1 LTLTQH
7 QFLSLYLGASDLPH
21 MSQTQD
27 LRVHQPDPGDSSFM
41 SCGGLFAGFS
51 LWEPDADGLIGRL
64 VDTRFAFRDASRASA
79 YHRER
84 LWVNAEGH
92 RLVRGVS
99 GVGEW
104 CTVFGGVRPSILN
117 PDAIFTS
124 YLYLFVVGYTVI
136 KLFAMQSP
144 SLPPGTLTPDH
155 LAPLARRIA
164 ARINKQIAAGAEIR
178 PTYENT
184 LGTHQSE
191 RAPTAPFG
199 LEVLL
204 AEWGDTAEAQVAYQN
219 AIGSRHL
226 SYPLIAAPQS
236 TTLPPGLR
244 FAAALPPSH
253 VTEMNGALWEMEILG
268 MVHWR
273 GEEAGKAQSSTE
285 KTRDRR
291 HRNAADTFSL
301 GNMLA
306 GQGHATEARE
316 AYQAAIDSGHPDYAP
331 AAQVNLGA
339 LLAGQ
344 GDVAGARK
352 AYQTAIDSGHPEQA
366 PKAAIDL
373 GALLARQG
381 DVAGA
386 RKAYQTA
393 IDSGHSR
400 YAPQAAASLRALL
413 AGQRD
418 TVANHKETGSRHE
431 HSSKVGLMSAA
442 RRAFGFLQ
450 SKNMQSRRDKRRQ

>member
-1 LTLTQH
+1 MCRNAL
-7 QFLSLYLGASDLPH
+7 
-21 MSQTQD
+21 
-27 LRVHQPDPGDSSFM
+27 
-41 SCGGLFAGFS
+41 CGGTA
-51 LWEPDADGLIGRL
+51 
-64 VDTRFAFRDASRASA
+64 DASRAST

-92 RLVRGVS
+92 RLVRGVP

-104 CTVFGGVRPSILN
+104 CTVFGGVRSKTLN

-155 LAPLARRIA
+155 LAPFAQRAA
-164 ARINKQIAAGAEIR
+164 ARINKQIAAGTEIR
-178 PTYENT
+178 ATYENT
-184 LGTHQSE
+184 LGSHQPE
-191 RAPTAPFG
+191 RSPTAPFG
-199 LEVLL
+199 LEVML

-236 TTLPPGLR
+236 TTLPAGLR
-244 FAAALPPSH
+244 FAAALPPSQ
-253 VTEMNGALWEMEILG
+253 VTEMDGALWEMEVLG
-268 MVHWR
+268 MVQWG
-273 GEEAGKAQSSTE
+273 GEEAGEAQSSTE
-285 KTRDRR
+285 KTMDRR
-291 HRNAADTFSL
+291 HRSAADAFSL
-301 GNMLA
+301 GNTLA
-306 GQGHATEARE
+306 GQGDATGARE
-316 AYQAAIDSGHPDYAP
+316 AYQAAIDSGHSDYAP
-331 AAQVNLGA
+331 AAEVKLAA

-344 GDVAGARK
+344 DDVAGARE
-352 AYQTAIDSGHPEQA
+352 AYQRAIDSGHPEHA

-373 GALLARQG
+373 GALLAGQD

-386 RKAYQTA
+386 REAYQTA

-400 YAPQAAASLRALL
+400 YSPQAAASLRALL

-418 TVANHKETGSRHE
+418 KTAASASHHRESGSRRGE
-431 HSSKVGLMSAA
+431 HSSSLGLMSAA
-442 RRAFGFLQ
+442 RKALRFLHSHNRQ
-450 SKNMQSRRDKRRQ
+450 SSRDDASKR